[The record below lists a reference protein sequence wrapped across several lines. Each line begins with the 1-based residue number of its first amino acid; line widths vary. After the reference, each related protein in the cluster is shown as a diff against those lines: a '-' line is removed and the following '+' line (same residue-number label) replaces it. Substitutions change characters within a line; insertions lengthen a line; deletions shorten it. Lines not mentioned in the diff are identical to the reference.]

1 MKYLLDT
8 NICIHLLRGRME
20 VAEAIDKVGLSNCCI
35 SEITKAE
42 LLVGEALAIR
52 RGIKSS
58 RPALERFISCLDVI
72 PISSAI
78 ESYAGEKARLISEG
92 LQIEDFDLL
101 TACSAVSSGAIL
113 VTENESH
120 MRRVAGVRLE
130 NWVSR

>member
-20 VAEAIDKVGLSNCCI
+20 VAEAIDRVGLSNCCI

-42 LLVGEALAIR
+42 LLVGEALAV

-58 RPALERFISCLDVI
+58 RSALERFIGCLDVV

-101 TACSAVSSGAIL
+101 IACSAVSSGAIL

-130 NWVSR
+130 NWVCR